1 MIASDITRGNSV
13 KIQTIY
19 HISLFMNF
27 LRFYAALNTEDK
39 VKERKEGRAYLIV
52 TSRFVD
58 EKCIV
63 PKVLGIGRSI
73 MSESETESK

>member
-1 MIASDITRGNSV
+1 MYTWLLKCSESWSSIESLDDEMIASDITRGNSV

-39 VKERKEGRAYLIV
+39 VKERKEGPI
-52 TSRFVD
+52 
-58 EKCIV
+58 
-63 PKVLGIGRSI
+63 
-73 MSESETESK
+73 